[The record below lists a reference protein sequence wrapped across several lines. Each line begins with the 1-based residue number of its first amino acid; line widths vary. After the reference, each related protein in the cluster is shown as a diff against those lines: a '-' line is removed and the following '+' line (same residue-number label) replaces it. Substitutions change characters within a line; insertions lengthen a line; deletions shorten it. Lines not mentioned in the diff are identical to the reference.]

1 MTEAMPNGL
10 VAAFQAH
17 YDELLR
23 FLSRRLGT
31 AERAADVAQDTY
43 LRLTTANKGG
53 EEVRDARAFVFR
65 VAGNLAIDERRRDGR
80 RADVQATPE
89 AGAAVPD
96 PAPSAEAGLLQ
107 RERLRLLDAAL
118 EELPGNVRSALLMSR
133 VDGLTHAAIARRLGV
148 SDSMVAKYIAQ
159 ALRHCRRRLGAAAE
173 AGRGAAAGPAGRG
186 RL

>member
-1 MTEAMPNGL
+1 MTEARPNGL
-10 VAAFQAH
+10 VATFQAH

-23 FLSRRLGT
+23 FLSRRLGA

-43 LRLTTANKGG
+43 LRLVAAGKG
-53 EEVRDARAFVFR
+53 EAEVRDPRAFVFR

-80 RADVQATPE
+80 LSEVRGPAE

-107 RERLRLLDAAL
+107 RERLRLLDTAL
-118 EELPGNVRSALLMSR
+118 DELPANVRSALLMSR

-148 SDSMVAKYIAQ
+148 SESMVAKYIAQ
-159 ALRHCRRRLGAAAE
+159 ALRHCRRRLGAAGE
-173 AGRGAAAGPAGRG
+173 GGRGPAAGPAGRG